1 MLARQR
7 SAQSALGR
15 AFLRPVDFPELRID
29 GDSDAPPG
37 LIAPILVAAAGLD
50 QRFDVRA
57 VEVRAHHPHALAVA
71 PIEFAAVLIEVDLF
85 RRVCDA
91 LRNDDLAIPA
101 VEVGALDRTVVRL
114 GTPMLVQ

>member
-1 MLARQR
+1 PVGNCDIGAAETASSGLRR
-7 SAQSALGR
+7 TFLG
-15 AFLRPVDFPELRID
+15 PVDFPELRID
-29 GDSDAPPG
+29 GDSDAPQG

-91 LRNDDLAIPA
+91 LRDNDSAIPA
-101 VEVGALDRTVVRL
+101 IEVRPLD
-114 GTPMLVQ
+114 